1 MADTLVDP
9 QTGLVG
15 DGVRTNPDGSI
26 GAVGATTLH
35 LLPGRLPWGVRRVGR
50 ARRAPPVGRPRRRG
64 AERHHRQDGRVGW
77 GDSGVRR
84 RRRGLFHGIAARY
97 WPTPPCG
104 GRSWPRSP
112 PRLCWPPRKRPGR
125 EAWRWPAAR
134 CSRRTGADRPAHP
147 TTASPRRSP
156 GAAVGMDA
164 PWAAARAA
172 GAATTQQG
180 TRPGLTLPST
190 AGVESIVPPAGLT
203 RASGAGARRRCPDRD
218 SAVLGTGG
226 VEVESTVGR
235 EDHWAAIS
243 GLDARPRPS
252 G

>member
-1 MADTLVDP
+1 M
-9 QTGLVG
+9 
-15 DGVRTNPDGSI
+15 RTNPDGSI

-97 WPTPPCG
+97 LADTAVRRPELAPLATKIVLATAEAAWQGRMEVAGGPVFAQDWRRSARTPDHGVP
-104 GRSWPRSP
+104 
-112 PRLCWPPRKRPGR
+112 
-125 EAWRWPAAR
+125 EAISR
-134 CSRRTGADRPAHP
+134 CSCRDGC
-147 TTASPRRSP
+147 S
-156 GAAVGMDA
+156 
-164 PWAAARAA
+164 WAAARAA

-190 AGVESIVPPAGLT
+190 AGVESI
-203 RASGAGARRRCPDRD
+203 
-218 SAVLGTGG
+218 
-226 VEVESTVGR
+226 
-235 EDHWAAIS
+235 
-243 GLDARPRPS
+243 ARPRA
-252 G
+252 